1 VYHMLGTECVLKGAG
16 AVLFRH
22 VAQYVLGVL
31 ADYGVRNPTERFPV
45 WKREQIFTAMSR
57 RQQYVAV
64 AFVADM
70 MLNPRRSYRYT
81 AWRDCVF
88 YVLLLSLFNMIE
100 DEVRWMK
107 YPPPLSPPTVPLI
120 RAYMVEVDSA
130 SVADFGEPLYGN
142 LPDENSSWKDWECVL
157 GVLEDAF
164 VSDVDWQSFEIK
176 LAGLV
181 APVAAR
187 DEDADYWEKPPDG
200 DAEELRIAKELHQ
213 SMKEPRRSYS
223 HAELETLIDGLI
235 AEGFSTAKGRMPK
248 DAKGSLLSELVY
260 RYGVGRRTAQTVL
273 GRLRKERPR

>member
-1 VYHMLGTECVLKGAG
+1 MADDGEPPVGKDAMLAALVRNTQTNTGAAKAAATTVSRYQVGRLLKRKSKRRLVVYHMLGTECVLKGAG

-107 YPPPLSPPTVPLI
+107 YPTAFAAAVQDS
-120 RAYMVEVDSA
+120 RMVWFPGVG
-130 SVADFGEPLYGN
+130 VADT
-142 LPDENSSWKDWECVL
+142 S
-157 GVLEDAF
+157 A
-164 VSDVDWQSFEIK
+164 
-176 LAGLV
+176 V
-181 APVAAR
+181 AS
-187 DEDADYWEKPPDG
+187 EKIGILFAP
-200 DAEELRIAKELHQ
+200 A
-213 SMKEPRRSYS
+213 
-223 HAELETLIDGLI
+223 
-235 AEGFSTAKGRMPK
+235 
-248 DAKGSLLSELVY
+248 
-260 RYGVGRRTAQTVL
+260 
-273 GRLRKERPR
+273 